1 MRKQVTAETVAW
13 VLVLAAVFCVTI
25 LKAHVDGGPFWS
37 AAVQTRRELRLIPLE
52 EFHRPSV
59 WYGPWLNLVGN
70 VALFAPV
77 GFLARR
83 RAVSAGFA
91 LSALVEVTQFVTA
104 SGYSD
109 VDDIMFNTLGAALG
123 GWAATRYIGR
133 GHRRVARVLALG
145 ALAVVAAF
153 AGAGL
158 HQLG

>member
-1 MRKQVTAETVAW
+1 MQKRVTVETVSW

-25 LKAHVDGGPFWS
+25 LKAYVDGGPFWS

-59 WYGPWLNLVGN
+59 WYGPWLNLFGN

-83 RAVSAGFA
+83 RAVWAGLT

-104 SGYSD
+104 TGYSD
-109 VDDIMFNTLGAALG
+109 VDDLMFNTLGAALG

-133 GHRRVARVLALG
+133 GHRKVARVLAVG
-145 ALAVVAAF
+145 ALAVVAVF
-153 AGAGL
+153 VGAWL
-158 HQLG
+158 RQLR